1 MTPLRSFLLALCLA
15 LSGTGLMA
23 APASGAPAAERIAV
37 IDWGL
42 AETLLGIGVTPLAV
56 ADLDNYR
63 RWVSE
68 PVMPDAVHDLGLRTE
83 PNLELLAQL
92 NPALILITP
101 QFEGLRAKLEQ
112 IAPVKS
118 LSIYRPE
125 SDPYDNAV
133 QVTRELA
140 ALTGH
145 QAEAEALI
153 MQLDSQQAA
162 LRKRLESQPQPPLL
176 LVSFIDDRHVRVSG
190 GSSLFSAVLKRL
202 GLTNAWAGTDNYWG
216 YAQVGIEQLATQ
228 PDATLI
234 KLLPMPLDADR
245 ALQRSVLWQ
254 AMPFVRAGR
263 VHAFAPTWQYGG
275 LLSAQRFARLLEE
288 ALLDE

>member
-1 MTPLRSFLLALCLA
+1 MTALRSLLLVLCLA

-23 APASGAPAAERIAV
+23 ASASEAPAAGAPGAKSAAAERIAV

-56 ADLDNYR
+56 ADLDNYW

-68 PVMPDAVHDLGLRTE
+68 PVMPDSVHDLGLRNE

-92 NPALILITP
+92 DPALILITP
-101 QFEGLRAKLEQ
+101 QFEGLRDKLEQ

-125 SDPYDNAV
+125 S
-133 QVTRELA
+133 A
-140 ALTGH
+140 ALI
-145 QAEAEALI
+145 AE
-153 MQLDSQQAA
+153 LDAQQAA
-162 LRKRLESQPQPPLL
+162 LRQRLGHQPQPPLL

-190 GSSLFSAVLKRL
+190 GSSLFSAVLERL

-216 YAQVGIEQLATQ
+216 YAQVGLEQLASQ

-234 KLLPMPLDADR
+234 KLLPMPLDAER